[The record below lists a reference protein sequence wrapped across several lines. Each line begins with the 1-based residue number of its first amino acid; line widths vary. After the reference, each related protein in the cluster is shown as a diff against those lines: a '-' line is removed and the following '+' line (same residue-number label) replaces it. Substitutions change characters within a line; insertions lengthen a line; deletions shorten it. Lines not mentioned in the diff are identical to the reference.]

1 MRVCR
6 CRGAFADALRCHR
19 LRVVRRVWQSKP
31 YSARQSYHTCMEV
44 VMSLATCEGALR
56 ASENNPW
63 VELSFF
69 METENFFIQE
79 SSTAGVSQ
87 TPSSSRF
94 VVLKCYL
101 LAYTAFS
108 RFFLLEDICTA
119 MLCFLSKSARWVW
132 GLQHSRCNLTLQ
144 RDVAAKF

>member
-1 MRVCR
+1 
-6 CRGAFADALRCHR
+6 
-19 LRVVRRVWQSKP
+19 
-31 YSARQSYHTCMEV
+31 ME
-44 VMSLATCEGALR
+44 
-56 ASENNPW
+56 
-63 VELSFF
+63 
-69 METENFFIQE
+69 E

-144 RDVAAKF
+144 RNVAAKF